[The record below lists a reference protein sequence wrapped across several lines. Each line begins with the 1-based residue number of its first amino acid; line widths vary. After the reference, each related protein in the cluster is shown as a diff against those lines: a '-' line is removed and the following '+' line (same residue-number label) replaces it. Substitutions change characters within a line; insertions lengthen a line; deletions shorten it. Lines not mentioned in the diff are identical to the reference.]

1 MCHSSVLAWGQTVL
15 TAEAVQGRR
24 VLEVGSRNVNGS
36 LRPHVEALGPAVYLG
51 VDMEPG
57 EGVDEICYA
66 ESLFGR
72 FGPDAWDVVLSTE
85 MLEHCRNWR
94 AAVHNMKG
102 VLRPGGLLLLTTR
115 SVGFPLHEYPGDYW
129 RFELAD
135 MEAIFADFPIK
146 SLEPDREA
154 PGVFLLAQ
162 KRSLSPMQRADLSRI
177 RLYSMQAGARV
188 L

>member
-1 MCHSSVLAWGQTVL
+1 MLAWGQAVL
-15 TAEAVQGRR
+15 TAEAVRGRR
-24 VLEVGSRNVNGS
+24 VLEVGARNVNGS
-36 LRPHVEALGPAVYLG
+36 LRPHVEALGPAEYLG

-66 ESLFGR
+66 ESLLGR

-129 RFELAD
+129 RFDCDD
-135 MEAIFADFPIK
+135 MYEMFSEFT
-146 SLEPDREA
+146 SRTVEPDTES
-154 PGVFLLAQ
+154 PGVFFRGR
-162 KRSLSPMQRADLSRI
+162 KTADAAPD
-177 RLYSMQAGARV
+177 LYHVHVYSVAAGRRV
-188 L
+188 P